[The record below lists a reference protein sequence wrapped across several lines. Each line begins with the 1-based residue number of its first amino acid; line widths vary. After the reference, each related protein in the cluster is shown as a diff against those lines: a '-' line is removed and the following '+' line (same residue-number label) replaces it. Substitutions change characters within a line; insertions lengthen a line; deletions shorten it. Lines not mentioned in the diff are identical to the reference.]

1 MSSTKWISR
10 LVAVGASVA
19 LLAPVVGSA
28 QSLSDV
34 INAEKRRTQLAQE
47 SQQRID
53 SVVDE
58 TRKKEDQY
66 KRLLK
71 EIEGLQI
78 YNTLLQRQIDGQKLK
93 AEEIEAS
100 INQVEVINRQIIPS
114 MTRMIEGLKEFVE
127 IDVPFLVDERRER
140 IAKLDDLMARPDVN
154 VAEKFRK
161 VTEAYQI
168 ENDYGRTIESYPGT
182 LEIEGQERKVDFLRI
197 GRVILMYQTQDGAL
211 SGVWDQ
217 EARRWEE
224 ADAYKNQI
232 KAGLKIA
239 NKQVA
244 PDLLLLPVPAPE
256 AG

>member
-10 LVAVGASVA
+10 LVAVCASFA
-19 LLAPVVGSA
+19 LIAPVVGSA
-28 QSLSDV
+28 QSLNDV
-34 INAEKRRTQLAQE
+34 ISAEKRRTRLAQE

-53 SVVDE
+53 AVVDE

-78 YNTLLQRQIDGQKLK
+78 YNTLLQRQIDGQALK
-93 AEEIEAS
+93 ADELEAS
-100 INQVEVINRQIIPS
+100 IAQVEVINRQIIPS
-114 MTRMIEGLKEFVE
+114 MTRMIEGLQEFVE
-127 IDVPFLVDERRER
+127 IDVPFLIDERRER
-140 IAKLDDLMARPDVN
+140 VAKLDDLMARSDVN

-168 ENDYGRTIESYPGT
+168 ENDYGRTIESYSGT
-182 LEIEGQERKVDFLRI
+182 LEIEGQDRKVDFLRI
-197 GRVILMYQTQDGAL
+197 GRVALMYQTQDGAL

>member
-10 LVAVGASVA
+10 LVAVCASFA
-19 LLAPVVGSA
+19 LIAPVVGSA
-28 QSLSDV
+28 QSLNDV
-34 INAEKRRTQLAQE
+34 ISAEKRRTRLAQE

-53 SVVDE
+53 AVVDE

-78 YNTLLQRQIDGQKLK
+78 YNTLLQRQIDGQALK
-93 AEEIEAS
+93 ADELEAS
-100 INQVEVINRQIIPS
+100 ITQVEVINRQIIPS
-114 MTRMIEGLKEFVE
+114 MTRMIEGLQEFVE
-127 IDVPFLVDERRER
+127 IDVPFLIDERRER
-140 IAKLDDLMARPDVN
+140 VAKLDDLMARSDVN

-168 ENDYGRTIESYPGT
+168 ENDYGRTIESYSGT
-182 LEIEGQERKVDFLRI
+182 LEIEGQDRKVDFLRI
-197 GRVILMYQTQDGAL
+197 GRVALMYQTQDGAL